1 MRMLSRSD
9 LRGLRP
15 RNGNDSGRTVCGAG
29 ELAWPALPRG
39 RQGGVV
45 TVMLEEAT
53 VEWTSS
59 FRDLPFERE
68 TLLFSALFRRL
79 TKRFRSEGH
88 GVGSVPFIVSTPL
101 D

>member
-1 MRMLSRSD
+1 MLSRSD
-9 LRGLRP
+9 RRGLRP
-15 RNGNDSGRTVCGAG
+15 RDRSDSGRTVCGAG

-39 RQGGVV
+39 RQGGAV

-53 VEWTSS
+53 AEWTSS
-59 FRDLPFERE
+59 LRDLPFEKE

-79 TKRFRSEGH
+79 TKRFRSEVH
-88 GVGSVPFIVSTPL
+88 GVVSVPFIVSIPL